1 MDGEQLRVKLPRIP
15 CYHGL
20 VAMQIEGG
28 NTTIVIAH
36 GHQFERSVLL
46 SKRVCIRMKKVLL
59 LGFLVLL
66 VAAIPLMLIPY
77 LVQDQ
82 ATNTTPITQLEQ
94 SKILA
99 ADKGCIACHSLDG
112 SAGIG
117 PSWMGNYGSLRK
129 FTDGTA
135 QIPDA
140 QYYKKSMLDPAAQ
153 VLVGFQNI
161 MLPATLTETEINQF
175 IALMQELTRTMPQ

>member
-1 MDGEQLRVKLPRIP
+1 VKLPRIP

-28 NTTIVIAH
+28 NTTIVIPH
-36 GHQFERSVLL
+36 GHQFECGVLL
-46 SKRVCIRMKKVLL
+46 SKRLCIRMKKVLL
-59 LGFLVLL
+59 LGFLALL
-66 VAAIPLMLIPY
+66 IAAIPLMLIPY

-99 ADKGCIACHSLDG
+99 AILAADKGCIACH

-117 PSWMGNYGSLRK
+117 PSWMGNYDSLRR
-129 FTDGTA
+129 FTDGTS